1 VFFGY
6 LAAFAA
12 KYPKNISTGCV
23 FTFLRQPNSRDRARM
38 MIRQPAVFLSRLREN
53 RKKRNSTFGK
63 KHNNE
68 LPLYIMLA
76 PAVILVLIYSYLPMA
91 GIAMAFQRVLPG
103 KGIFGSPWV
112 GLGNFEFVFAMP
124 TIFQVIWN
132 TIRIAGLK
140 AILGVFV
147 PVTVALM
154 LNNVTS
160 RSFKR
165 TVQTVVY
172 LPHFLSWIIMAG
184 ILVDIL
190 SPSDGIVNRLLKLV
204 GVTPIFFLGDYKVF
218 PWTMVFTDVWKS
230 FGFGTIIYLAALTD
244 IDPTLYE
251 AAVVDGATRWQQTL
265 NITLP
270 GIAGTIIMLSTLSL
284 GNILNAGFDQIFNL
298 YSPMVYST
306 GDIIDTLVY
315 RTGIINNQYGIATA
329 VGLLKSVV
337 SLLLIGLAYKMA
349 AKWADYRIF

>member
-1 VFFGY
+1 
-6 LAAFAA
+6 
-12 KYPKNISTGCV
+12 
-23 FTFLRQPNSRDRARM
+23 
-38 MIRQPAVFLSRLREN
+38 MIRQPPVSLSRLFARRQKRNPGISN
-53 RKKRNSTFGK
+53 RKYDQ
-63 KHNNE
+63 

-76 PAVILVLIYSYLPMA
+76 PAVVLVLVYSYLPMV
-91 GIAMAFQRVLPG
+91 GIVMAFQRVLPG

-112 GLGNFEFVFAMP
+112 GFDNFEFVLAMP

-132 TIRIAGLK
+132 TIKIAGLK
-140 AILGVFV
+140 AVLGVFV

-160 RSFKR
+160 QLFKR
-165 TVQTVVY
+165 TVQTVIY

-184 ILVDIL
+184 ILIDIL
-190 SPSDGIVNRLLKLV
+190 SPSDGIVNRALALV
-204 GVTPIFFLGDYKVF
+204 GIKPIFFLGDYKIF
-218 PWTMVFTDVWKS
+218 PWTMVFSDVWKS

-251 AAVVDGATRWQQTL
+251 AAVVDGASRWRQTWH
-265 NITLP
+265 ITLP

-306 GDIIDTLVY
+306 GDIIDTLVF
-315 RTGIINNQYGIATA
+315 RTGIQNNQYGVATA
-329 VGLLKSVV
+329 VGLFKSVV
-337 SLLLIGLAYKMA
+337 SLVLIGLAYKLA
-349 AKWADYRIF
+349 DKWANYRLF